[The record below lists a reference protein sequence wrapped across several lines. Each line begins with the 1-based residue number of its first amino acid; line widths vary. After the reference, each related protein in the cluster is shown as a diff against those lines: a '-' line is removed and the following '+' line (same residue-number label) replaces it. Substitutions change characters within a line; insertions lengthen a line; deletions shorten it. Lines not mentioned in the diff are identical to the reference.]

1 MTILFHF
8 FCSTPAILRPDKVTE
23 TAMEDLAG
31 ERGNDRLLPLAD
43 PIPKDDEGT
52 ARNGG
57 MTDAMTGETTSRLE
71 MTGEMIGEMTGGMTK
86 ETKEEAN
93 GEGVD
98 GILAAKA
105 SLDAG
110 E

>member
-31 ERGNDRLLPLAD
+31 ERGNDRLLLLAD

-57 MTDAMTGETTSRLE
+57 MIGEMTGETTSE
-71 MTGEMIGEMTGGMTK
+71 MTDGMTGGMTK